1 MNARDLFGVGIKF
14 EENIFKSIN
23 QISATVTTRTW
34 VLSTECTKNVT
45 KYWYSSEKMVV
56 FPPFCY
62 LVDFVLQDAWILHR
76 IKKDESDESLPV
88 QLFEDMLSTQFF

>member
-1 MNARDLFGVGIKF
+1 MQLSQPEHGFCQQNAR
-14 EENIFKSIN
+14 
-23 QISATVTTRTW
+23 
-34 VLSTECTKNVT
+34 KNVT